1 MAKSM
6 SSGNSNNG
14 EIFDFANRFAEACGT
29 AEPARVQRLLN
40 ISYQAAKNYLNG
52 RLPDPRVLITIAE
65 RTPYS
70 IHWLLTGK
78 GEKFSISEPVE
89 DTPSLA
95 RQISQ
100 LIRQEVQAAV
110 TEAVSPQAAA
120 GTRTIVLRA
129 DEVLS
134 ESIRTE
140 VSDHLNKT

>member
-1 MAKSM
+1 M
-6 SSGNSNNG
+6 SSGNLNNR
-14 EIFDFANRFAEACGT
+14 EMFDFANRFAEACGT
-29 AEPARVQRLLN
+29 SEPARVQRLLN

-78 GEKFSISEPVE
+78 GEKFSISERFE
-89 DTPSLA
+89 DTPALA

-100 LIRQEVQAAV
+100 LIRQEVRAAV
-110 TEAVSPQAAA
+110 AEAVSPEAAA

-129 DEVLS
+129 GEVLS

-140 VSDHLNKT
+140 VPDHLNKP